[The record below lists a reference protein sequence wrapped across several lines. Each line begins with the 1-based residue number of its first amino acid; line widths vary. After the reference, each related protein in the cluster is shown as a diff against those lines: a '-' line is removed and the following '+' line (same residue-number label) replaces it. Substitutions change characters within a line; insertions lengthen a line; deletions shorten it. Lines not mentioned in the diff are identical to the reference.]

1 MNRNAKSIVG
11 LLVVSACS
19 AAWVDTAVGN
29 NDVVIAHTVN
39 FSELDGGTLDGDGAD
54 DGVFTCKSL
63 TVRSTG
69 AIVINEDTSE
79 FAVDENVVLQN
90 SGAIRT
96 PSIVT
101 IDRGPVIRL
110 VVGNSFLMSGTS
122 LLRSHGRMFGGS
134 IQVTTI
140 EDIKL
145 TQSAKIEAHGTAAGT
160 GGSISLYSGDS
171 LRLVN
176 STNRVTANGFH
187 GGFVELISEEDACV
201 TIYIN
206 AVVNAVGFNGE
217 GGEVRI
223 FAFNG
228 GITIAGDPGRIA
240 ASGTGGADGSVLIF
254 TDLTVTPNPV
264 HSQPEAVVMATGQ
277 PCPQ

>member
-11 LLVVSACS
+11 LVVVSACS

-29 NDVVIAHTVN
+29 SDVVIAHNVN
-39 FSELDGGTLDGDGAD
+39 FSSLDGGSLDGDGAD

-69 AIVINEDTSE
+69 AIIIDVDIVE
-79 FAVDENVVLQN
+79 FAVDEDVILQN

-101 IDRGPVIRL
+101 NDVGPDIRL
-110 VVGNSFLMSGTS
+110 VVGHSFFMSGTS
-122 LLRSHGRMFGGS
+122 LLRSYGRMFGGS
-134 IQVTTI
+134 IEVITA

-145 TQSAKIEAHGTAAGT
+145 TQSAKIEAHGIA
-160 GGSISLYSGDS
+160 GGSGGFIGLNAGDS

-187 GGFVELISEEDACV
+187 GGFVELISQEDACV

-206 AVVNAVGFNGE
+206 SVVNAVGFNGAAGVVKIVALH
-217 GGEVRI
+217 GGV
-223 FAFNG
+223 
-228 GITIAGDPGRIA
+228 TIAGDPGRIA
-240 ASGTGGADGSVLIF
+240 ASGTVGPPGNVFIF
-254 TDLTVTPNPV
+254 AETMVSPNPV
-264 HSQPEAVVMATGQ
+264 LTQPPANVIEEGQ